1 MSPEHTMPP
10 ELQVQYDELF
20 AQVASQIHA
29 FRGFADTPVDPA
41 DLDFV
46 NHRVLYAEGPTWQ
59 RRRDAYDMTA
69 LYRCVPRIFEQI
81 ETETQ
86 FTGQYPEGYEPGR
99 HALLPHTAVYL
110 FRRQVL
116 HWYAGGEAGSG
127 VTLYDV
133 RASLQRQFYMH
144 YANYQ
149 RSRPHSHQWHVE
161 SVPQLYQLHRV
172 VAAAIRLDPTIEYTP
187 VESDD
192 FLKWGPFLATITRL
206 EGEQ

>member
-1 MSPEHTMPP
+1 MGRK
-10 ELQVQYDELF
+10 ELSKQELAQEYALLAGQVHERWQEYKSMTGYPID
-20 AQVASQIHA
+20 
-29 FRGFADTPVDPA
+29 PV

-69 LYRCVPRIFEQI
+69 LYRGVPRIFEQI
-81 ETETQ
+81 ETEAQ

-99 HALLPHTAVYL
+99 HALLPRTAVCL

-116 HWYAGGEAGSG
+116 HWYAGEEVGSG

-149 RSRPHSHQWHVE
+149 RSRPHPNRWHVE
-161 SVPQLYQLHRV
+161 SVPQLYQLHQV
-172 VAAAIRLDPTIEYTP
+172 VAEAIRLDPTIDYKP
-187 VESDD
+187 AESED
-192 FLKWGPFLATITRL
+192 FLKWGPFLANITRI
-206 EGEQ
+206 EDE